1 MTKKRS
7 PLSGKVARV
16 LVVDDHPLI
25 RSGLGELIAEHADL
39 EVCGE
44 ATNVSEALNLLK
56 TVPADVAIVDLG
68 LVDSHGLQ
76 LVKAIKD
83 QYPQVKT
90 LVMTAYDENLYAERA
105 LRAGALG
112 YINKREVQENIIAAI
127 RTVLDG
133 KRYISRRIAERLIES
148 SLGAKPRSESDPS
161 QRLSTREIEIFRLIG
176 EGKSSGE
183 IAEGLFLSTHT
194 IDSHRE
200 NIKRKL
206 NLKTAGELTR
216 AAVQWVLENV

>member
-1 MTKKRS
+1 MTKKK
-7 PLSGKVARV
+7 LLTSGKVARI

-25 RSGLGELIAEHADL
+25 RNGLGELIAEHADL
-39 EVCGE
+39 VVCGE
-44 ATNVSEALNLLK
+44 ATNVTEALQLLK

-68 LVDSHGLQ
+68 LVDSHGLE

-83 QYPQVKT
+83 DFPKVKT

-112 YINKREVQENIIAAI
+112 YINKREVQENIITAI

-148 SLGAKPRSESDPS
+148 SLGAKPLTGNDPS
-161 QRLSTREIEIFRLIG
+161 QRLSTREIEIFRMIG
-176 EGKSSGE
+176 EGKSSGA
-183 IAEGLFLSTHT
+183 IAEDLFLSSHT

-206 NLKTAGELTR
+206 NLKNAGELTR
-216 AAVQWVLENV
+216 SAVQWVLENG

>member
-1 MTKKRS
+1 MTNKT
-7 PLSGKVARV
+7 LLTSGTVARI

-44 ATNVSEALNLLK
+44 ATNVSEALQLLK

-68 LVDSHGLQ
+68 LVDSHGLE

-83 QYPQVKT
+83 QFPKVKT

-112 YINKREVQENIIAAI
+112 YLNKREVQENIIVAI

-148 SLGAKPRSESDPS
+148 SLGAKPLTGNDPC
-161 QRLSTREIEIFRLIG
+161 QRLTTREIEIFRMIG
-176 EGKSSGE
+176 EGKSSGA
-183 IAEGLFLSTHT
+183 IAEDLHLSGHT

-206 NLKTAGELTR
+206 NLRNAGELTR
-216 AAVQWVLENV
+216 FAVQWVLENV